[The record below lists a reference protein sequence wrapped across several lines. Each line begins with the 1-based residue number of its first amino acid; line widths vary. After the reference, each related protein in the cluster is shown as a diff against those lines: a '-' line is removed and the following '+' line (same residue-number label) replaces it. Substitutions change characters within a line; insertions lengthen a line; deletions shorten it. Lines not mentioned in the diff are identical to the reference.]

1 MKHII
6 TKISSR
12 NCFSSCR
19 KYYPD
24 LLSWRCHPLSR
35 TSSFWCSKF
44 RLKISIENRKNLRFS
59 WWYKNSTQ
67 NSFLPTS
74 TAKSSFST
82 SPSLTPSIVSKS
94 TKQSSLQPSSHSPV
108 HLKSST
114 KAKPLSA
121 ISRIYY
127 LSKPK
132 FLSISITSYPKITS
146 TN

>member
-1 MKHII
+1 MKHIA
-6 TKISSR
+6 TQASSR
-12 NCFSSCR
+12 NCFLSCR
-19 KYYPD
+19 KYCPD
-24 LLSWRCHPLSR
+24 LSLWRCHQLSL

-44 RLKISIENRKNLRFS
+44 RLKISIENRKNLHFS
-59 WWYKNSTQ
+59 WWSKNSTK
-67 NSFLPTS
+67 NSSLPTS

-82 SPSLTPSIVSKS
+82 SPYSTPSTISRS